1 MVMKTQGLDP
11 AADDYEVHEAAVA
24 ACRQR
29 GLLSEQMQ
37 RELDQRHRLAV
48 EAFRPAKS
56 ETALAAL
63 WADALGRGDV
73 VAALWAVLSEVA
85 EHVVWHGRK
94 LSPEDWK
101 HVFTASLKRMDVVPN
116 LEGTGFV
123 ALGLSTS
130 KMSKREFSDL
140 LELVNAF
147 AAERIEV
154 TA

>member
-1 MVMKTQGLDP
+1 MKQSFILAHDL
-11 AADDYEVHEAAVA
+11 ARA
-24 ACRQR
+24 R
-29 GLLSEQMQ
+29 
-37 RELDQRHRLAV
+37 AV
-48 EAFRPAKS
+48 EAVRNAPAGFS
-56 ETALAAL
+56 VTVAEPSRNLEQNAAL
-63 WADALGRGDV
+63 WAI
-73 VAALWAVLSEVA
+73 LSEVS

-94 LSPEDWK
+94 LTPEDWK
-101 HVFTASLKRMDVVPN
+101 HIFTASLKRMDVVPN

-154 TA
+154 AA

>member
-1 MVMKTQGLDP
+1 MSKAVYILAHPTARQRAVDAVRN
-11 AADDYEVHEAAVA
+11 AADGMVVTVA
-24 ACRQR
+24 EPTRN
-29 GLLSEQMQ
+29 LEQN
-37 RELDQRHRLAV
+37 
-48 EAFRPAKS
+48 
-56 ETALAAL
+56 AAL
-63 WADALGRGDV
+63 WAI
-73 VAALWAVLSEVA
+73 LSEVS

-101 HVFTASLKRMDVVPN
+101 HIFTASLKRMDVVPN

>member
-1 MVMKTQGLDP
+1 MKQTYILAHPTARQRAIDAVRN
-11 AADDYEVHEAAVA
+11 AADGMVVTVA
-24 ACRQR
+24 EPTRN
-29 GLLSEQMQ
+29 LEQN
-37 RELDQRHRLAV
+37 
-48 EAFRPAKS
+48 
-56 ETALAAL
+56 AAL
-63 WADALGRGDV
+63 WAI
-73 VAALWAVLSEVA
+73 LSEVS

-147 AAERIEV
+147 AAERIEA

>member
-1 MVMKTQGLDP
+1 MKQTFVL
-11 AADDYEVHEAAVA
+11 VHTEARRRAVA
-24 ACRQR
+24 AVQTAPDGFCVTVAEPTRN
-29 GLLSEQMQ
+29 LEQN
-37 RELDQRHRLAV
+37 
-48 EAFRPAKS
+48 
-56 ETALAAL
+56 
-63 WADALGRGDV
+63 
-73 VAALWAVLSEVA
+73 AALWAVLSEVS

-154 TA
+154 AA

>member
-1 MVMKTQGLDP
+1 MSKQTYIL
-11 AADDYEVHEAAVA
+11 AHATA
-24 ACRQR
+24 RQR
-29 GLLSEQMQ
+29 ALDAVRNAPEGFCVTVAEPSRNLEQN
-37 RELDQRHRLAV
+37 
-48 EAFRPAKS
+48 
-56 ETALAAL
+56 
-63 WADALGRGDV
+63 
-73 VAALWAVLSEVA
+73 AALWAVLNEIS

-101 HVFTASLKRMDVVPN
+101 HIFTASLKRMDVVPN

-140 LELVNAF
+140 LELINAF

-154 TA
+154 AA

>member
-1 MVMKTQGLDP
+1 MKQTFIMSHDL
-11 AADDYEVHEAAVA
+11 ARA
-24 ACRQR
+24 R
-29 GLLSEQMQ
+29 
-37 RELDQRHRLAV
+37 AV
-48 EAFRPAKS
+48 EAVKAAPAGFS
-56 ETALAAL
+56 VTVAEPTRNLEQN
-63 WADALGRGDV
+63 
-73 VAALWAVLSEVA
+73 AALWAVLNEISEQ
-85 EHVVWHGRK
+85 VVWHGRK

-154 TA
+154 AA